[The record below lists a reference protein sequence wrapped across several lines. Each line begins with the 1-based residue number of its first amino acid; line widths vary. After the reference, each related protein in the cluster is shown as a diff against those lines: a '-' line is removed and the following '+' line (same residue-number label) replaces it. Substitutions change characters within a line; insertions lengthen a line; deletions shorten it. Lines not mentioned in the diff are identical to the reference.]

1 LPEITVLGGGR
12 EVGRLSVLLETG
24 KERFLLDHGIE
35 VQNFGI
41 PLRHSVPI
49 DAVLL
54 SHAQLDHSGYVPGLY
69 KNGYKGGV
77 YGTGVTFD
85 LCSMLLRDSLKVQ
98 DRNRVEPI
106 YMKHDIK
113 DMELK
118 KKAVEIGRKEHIGSS
133 LVEVHSSGHIPGSA
147 SYIINSGGRRVMF
160 TGDINFVDTQLMEG
174 AENAY
179 NDIDMLVT
187 EATYSHRNHPE
198 RKAAE
203 DRLREIAQET
213 VYNNGIL
220 LLPTFAVGRTQ
231 ELLLIMHDLG
241 FPIYL
246 DGMGIQASEIIMSCP
261 ESVSNPERL
270 RKAFGKA
277 HKISKSSQREAI
289 LSKPCIVITTAGMM
303 NGGPIGYYIKR
314 LHKRENCRL
323 VITGYQVDGT
333 VGKRL
338 LDTGRYVNEGLDI
351 KPRMGIE
358 QIDFSAHTDHDHL
371 IEFFQKTNPGKIALV
386 HGDRTPEFAQ
396 ELKGMGFDA
405 YAPANGDRISF

>member
-1 LPEITVLGGGR
+1 LSEITVLGGGR

-24 KERFLLDHGIE
+24 AERFLLDHGIE

-41 PLRHSVPI
+41 PLKHDVPI

-54 SHAQLDHSGYVPGLY
+54 SHAQLDHSGYIPGLY
-69 KNGYKGGV
+69 KNGYRGGV
-77 YGTGVTFD
+77 YGAAVTFD

-98 DRNRVEPI
+98 DRNGVEPI

-113 DMELK
+113 EMELNK
-118 KKAVEIGRKEHIGSS
+118 RPVEIGHKERIGSS
-133 LVEVHSSGHIPGSA
+133 IVEVHSSGHIPGSA
-147 SYIINSGGRRVMF
+147 SYIINSGGKSVMF

-174 AENAY
+174 AEDAY
-179 NDIDMLVT
+179 RDIDALIT
-187 EATYSHRNHPE
+187 EATYSHKNHPE
-198 RKAAE
+198 RTAAE

-213 VYNNGIL
+213 VYNNGVL

-231 ELLLIMHDLG
+231 ELLLILHDLG

-246 DGMGIQASEIIMSCP
+246 DGMGIQASEVIMSFP
-261 ESVSNPERL
+261 ESISNPERL
-270 RKAFGKA
+270 KKAFGKA
-277 HKISKSSQREAI
+277 HKISKPSQREAI
-289 LSKPCIVITTAGMM
+289 LSKPCIVITTAGML

-314 LHKRENCRL
+314 LHKRENCRM
-323 VITGYQVDGT
+323 VITGYQVEGT
-333 VGKRL
+333 VGSKL
-338 LDTGRYVNEGLDI
+338 LSTGRYVNEGIDV
-351 KPRMGIE
+351 KPKMGIE

-371 IEFFQKTNPGKIALV
+371 IEFFRKTNPGKIVLV

-405 YAPANGDRISF
+405 YAPANGDRIRF